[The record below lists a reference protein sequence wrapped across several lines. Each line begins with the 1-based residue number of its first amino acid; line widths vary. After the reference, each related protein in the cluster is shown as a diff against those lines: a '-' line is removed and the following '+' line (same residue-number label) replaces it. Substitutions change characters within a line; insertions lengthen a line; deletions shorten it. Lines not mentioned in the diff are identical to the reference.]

1 MLCEIISS
9 SRMIATTTARKA
21 HWLNVVLF
29 SAFFTPPESSSFYII
44 KNKQTNKQINK
55 GNRKRKSS
63 SLSSKR
69 GRVGWEGGW
78 GPEKCKNRNILLI
91 EVYLGSGLS
100 LGVGFAFLGKIM
112 QYDAK
117 QRLRNFVYPVIV
129 LPCPQIDI
137 SFYLLNMSSFELGKE
152 IKEEK

>member
-1 MLCEIISS
+1 M
-9 SRMIATTTARKA
+9 
-21 HWLNVVLF
+21 
-29 SAFFTPPESSSFYII
+29 
-44 KNKQTNKQINK
+44 
-55 GNRKRKSS
+55 
-63 SLSSKR
+63 
-69 GRVGWEGGW
+69 GWEGGR

-129 LPCPQIDI
+129 LPCPQIDS